1 MKRLTP
7 IIAFLLSL
15 LFITPSFAGRLFD
28 GSDDNINFGT
38 VALFKLTGDMTWMAW
53 IKINASTTTDM
64 VIVVIEGSTGE
75 AEADNSVFY
84 VATDATTRTD
94 FRYIHEYGTGNN
106 ESSQHSTGATNDV
119 WFHFA
124 VTRNVATN
132 VVLFYVNGTA
142 SSPFNYTNDPTSTAT
157 NVNYRLGTR
166 SDGTS
171 NPFAGGL
178 AEVALYDRA
187 LTEAE
192 IDDIIANG
200 QGQEPDY
207 INYSKLCGYSS
218 PEPDESTNNND
229 GALTGTTQTAHPV
242 AGCTA
247 PGIRRT
253 QPIFFP

>member
-1 MKRLTP
+1 MIRVL
-7 IIAFLLSL
+7 IISL
-15 LFITPSFAGRLFD
+15 IILCHSTLWAGRSFN
-28 GSDDNINFGT
+28 GSSDNINFGT
-38 VALFKLTGDMTWMAW
+38 VALFKLIGDMTWMAW

-64 VIVVIEGSTGE
+64 VIIAIEGSTGE

-84 VATDATTRTD
+84 VATDATVRTD

-106 ESSQHSTGATNDV
+106 ESTTSATGATNDV

-124 VTRNVATN
+124 ITRNVATN
-132 VVLFYVNGTA
+132 VVLFYIDGVA
-142 SSPFNYTNDPTSTAT
+142 SSPFNYTNDPTSTGT
-157 NVNYRLGTR
+157 NLNYRLGTR

-171 NPFAGGL
+171 NSFAGEL
-178 AEVALYDRA
+178 AEVALYDRV

-207 INYSKLCGYSS
+207 IHYSKLCGFSS

-229 GALTGTTQTAHPV
+229 GVLTGTTQVTHPV
-242 AGCTA
+242 VGCTA
-247 PGIRRT
+247 PGIRRA
-253 QPIFFP
+253 QPMFFP